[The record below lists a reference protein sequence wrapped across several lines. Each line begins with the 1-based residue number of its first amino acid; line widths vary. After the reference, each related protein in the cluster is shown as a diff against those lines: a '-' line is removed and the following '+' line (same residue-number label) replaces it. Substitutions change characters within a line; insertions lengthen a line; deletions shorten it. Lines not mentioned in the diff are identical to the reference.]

1 MHLGRCENPFGL
13 KYFKL
18 KIAPYRKEL
27 LLKKKKVFVSFL
39 AKRRTQS
46 LRLHT
51 SLFSLSETARCS
63 RLASSIRLSA
73 NKQLLCFPNQYFLK
87 TDPQ

>member
-1 MHLGRCENPFGL
+1 MHLGRYENPFGL

-27 LLKKKKVFVSFL
+27 LLKKKCLVSFL
-39 AKRRTQS
+39 AKRRTHS
-46 LRLHT
+46 SRLHT

-63 RLASSIRLSA
+63 HLASSIRPSA

>member
-1 MHLGRCENPFGL
+1 MHLGRYEKPFGL

-27 LLKKKKVFVSFL
+27 LKKKVSFL
-39 AKRRTQS
+39 AKQRTHIS
-46 LRLHT
+46 RLHT
-51 SLFSLSETARCS
+51 SLFSLSETTRCS
-63 RLASSIRLSA
+63 CLASSIRLSA
-73 NKQLLCFPNQYFLK
+73 NKQLLCFPNRHFLK

>member
-27 LLKKKKVFVSFL
+27 LLKKKK
-39 AKRRTQS
+39 KC
-46 LRLHT
+46 
-51 SLFSLSETARCS
+51 LFPFWQNEEHRV
-63 RLASSIRLSA
+63 
-73 NKQLLCFPNQYFLK
+73 
-87 TDPQ
+87 

>member
-27 LLKKKKVFVSFL
+27 LLKKKKSVCFL
-39 AKRRTQS
+39 SGKTKNTEFEAAHLPIFTQ
-46 LRLHT
+46 
-51 SLFSLSETARCS
+51 
-63 RLASSIRLSA
+63 
-73 NKQLLCFPNQYFLK
+73 
-87 TDPQ
+87 